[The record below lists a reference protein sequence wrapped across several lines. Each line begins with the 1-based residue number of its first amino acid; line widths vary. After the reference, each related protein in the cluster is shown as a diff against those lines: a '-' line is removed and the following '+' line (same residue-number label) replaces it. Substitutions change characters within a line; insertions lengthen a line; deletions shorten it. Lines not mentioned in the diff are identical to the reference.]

1 MAMIYLSGG
10 TDVAEMALF
19 DADALP
25 RRLPRGIE
33 DLAPLSSQEQLVH
46 FPTGADGGYLLH
58 LFVNETIPASTMRYC
73 LADDKLNG
81 NFYTST
87 GRIAFGGL
95 ESIYAEFK
103 PNPNIRADGL
113 IEPGRYVYT
122 AYRTDFPGELVQK
135 AIELAQTTGPWW
147 LGRAPVIATLIQLA
161 MTLALVIA
169 GKYLAAG
176 AIFLSARLVR
186 KWLQRL
192 PEYQRLMAR
201 IKQAQLVF
209 PSIVVELRSNPSC
222 NAMSVSAPNGRT
234 PGRKLAGKET
244 APPPTGENDHDD
256 PDSHHRRRDG

>member
-1 MAMIYLSGG
+1 MAIIYLSGG

-25 RRLPRGIE
+25 PRLPRGVE
-33 DLAPLSSQEQLVH
+33 DLVPLSSQVQLVH
-46 FPTGADGGYLLH
+46 FPTGADGRYLLH

-81 NFYTST
+81 NFYTPK

-122 AYRTDFPGELVQK
+122 AYRTDFPDELVEK
-135 AIELAQTTGPWW
+135 AIERAKTTGARW
-147 LGRAPVIATLIQLA
+147 LGRAPVIATLIQFA

-169 GKYLAAG
+169 GRYLAAG
-176 AIFLSARLVR
+176 VIFLSALLVR

-192 PEYQRLMAR
+192 PEYQRLMTR
-201 IKQAQLVF
+201 IKQAQLAF
-209 PSIVVELRSNPSC
+209 PSIVVELRSNPSLKPT
-222 NAMSVSAPNGRT
+222 SADVECYR
-234 PGRKLAGKET
+234 
-244 APPPTGENDHDD
+244 PPISTE
-256 PDSHHRRRDG
+256 